1 MCAVQK
7 LQWLWV
13 GVDIPLPSPL
23 GYCASVWV
31 GVAAFTLMLVGGVCV
46 APSRVDSG
54 VVRGAACS
62 IAPTQSLVL
71 RRLYI
76 YVRPSA
82 RVGMVE
88 WA

>member
-1 MCAVQK
+1 MRSPKAAGGV
-7 LQWLWV
+7 WV
-13 GVDIPLPSPL
+13 VVDISISAWGTVECGLARSADFHLQP
-23 GYCASVWV
+23 
-31 GVAAFTLMLVGGVCV
+31 VGGVCV